1 MRSVRFYSEALGLR
15 LSDHSGDIIAF
26 LHGAHASDHHLIAFA
41 KSDGPGLHHSSWDVA
56 TFDDVGLGM
65 QQMIDR
71 GHSARWGVG
80 RHVLGSNYFRYVR
93 DPWGSFAEYS
103 YDIDFIPA
111 DARLAGQGSSAGGL
125 VLRLGTARPRR
136 LHRQSRERGATRGR
150 RRARECIENT
160 AVDERAPCAPVIH
173 EEEILMRSTVRHRRR
188 HRRAGLRAHRRVGS
202 ASAAPSGPPIRIGST
217 LALTG
222 PLASTA
228 LVHQLVGEIYVEQI
242 NKKNGLLGRPVEWIV
257 KDDQSKPDLART
269 LYEQL
274 ITVDKVDLLMGPY
287 ATGAILSA
295 MGVAQRYNKIL
306 IHHTFGIPSLAKYD
320 AHFPTWSLG
329 PDPASDVPEHAVR
342 CARRDAASR
351 RRRSRSSR
359 ASFRRST
366 SCRSARAKW
375 RRSAGSQ
382 EVVFLEWD
390 FGNRDFGAIAA
401 RVKDA
406 KPDFV
411 WVGAIGLEGNQ
422 LLDAMKKIDYAP
434 PLHFHMYPAP
444 GPMAQ
449 APEGRTRSRRRSSRS
464 IRRTST
470 IRARPSS

>member
-1 MRSVRFYSEALGLR
+1 
-15 LSDHSGDIIAF
+15 
-26 LHGAHASDHHLIAFA
+26 
-41 KSDGPGLHHSSWDVA
+41 
-56 TFDDVGLGM
+56 
-65 QQMIDR
+65 
-71 GHSARWGVG
+71 
-80 RHVLGSNYFRYVR
+80 
-93 DPWGSFAEYS
+93 
-103 YDIDFIPA
+103 
-111 DARLAGQGSSAGGL
+111 
-125 VLRLGTARPRR
+125 
-136 LHRQSRERGATRGR
+136 
-150 RRARECIENT
+150 
-160 AVDERAPCAPVIH
+160 
-173 EEEILMRSTVRHRRR
+173 MRSTTVRHLVGGIAALACALAVV
-188 HRRAGLRAHRRVGS
+188 AGT

-295 MGVAQRYNKIL
+295 MGVAQRYNKVL
-306 IHHTFGIPSLAKYD
+306 VHHTFGIPSLAKYD
-320 AHFPTWSLG
+320 AQFPTWSLG
-329 PDPASDVPEHAVR
+329 ADPAATFPNTLFDALATTPKPPKTVAIVTSKFPSVHFMSLGAREAVKKR
-342 CARRDAASR
+342 
-351 RRRSRSSR
+351 
-359 ASFRRST
+359 
-366 SCRSARAKW
+366 
-375 RRSAGSQ
+375 GLQ

-406 KPDFV
+406 NPDLV

-422 LLDAMKKIDYAP
+422 LLDAMKKIDYTP
-434 PLHFHMYPAP
+434 PLHFYMYPAP

-449 APEGRTRSRRRSSRS
+449 APEAKNALAATIFEEHAPYLNNPGAAEFVKLFNERAAKAGLPYTAVETQAAASYSAWQVLDAAVTATKSLDDKVLAEWLRKNRVDTIQGKLRFDGPSNYGDDLMAVKQVQNGRWVTVWPKSVAAPGA
-464 IRRTST
+464 TLMT
-470 IRARPSS
+470 K